1 MQLREVIVD
10 LFLFVATFKERLDKG
25 APPSLDEVS
34 HEVKSIFATM
44 DQKVLADSVLKSRYD
59 RIKFGL
65 VALVDEVIVTST
77 WQHAPVWPVLEMEFY
92 GTKVAGNKFYD
103 FIAELTPADTDLIEA
118 SFYILTLG
126 FRGAYVFDEA
136 RWEQTVSYLYQ
147 QLPNPIGQE
156 PFKLAPEAYH
166 VIKKRASRLDP
177 LFSLGRSVIIFMAT
191 VFLLIIFYNVV
202 WSSIVSDVK
211 AKSEQA
217 KAQVQDPALQ
227 ESLQEANE

>member
-1 MQLREVIVD
+1 MQLRQVIVD
-10 LFLFVATFKERLDKG
+10 LFLFVATFKERLDQG
-25 APPSLDEVS
+25 APPSLEEVYS
-34 HEVKSIFATM
+34 EVKSIISAM
-44 DQKVLADSVLKSRYD
+44 DQKVLADSVLKARYD
-59 RIKFGL
+59 RVRFGL
-65 VALVDEVIVTST
+65 IALVDEVIVTST
-77 WQHAPVWPVLEMEFY
+77 WQHAPQWPVLEMEFY

-103 FIAELTPADTDLIEA
+103 FIAELTPADKELIEA
-118 SFYILTLG
+118 TFYVLTLG

-136 RWEQTVSYLYQ
+136 KWEQTVTYLYQ

-166 VIKKRASRLDP
+166 VIKKKSQRLDP

-191 VFLLIIFYNVV
+191 IFLLAIFYQVV

-217 KAQVQDPALQ
+217 KAQIQD
-227 ESLQEANE
+227 ESLKDSLKETSE